1 MLVPLKCAPPWST
14 PRRNPN
20 TCPSPVPEYLECAH
34 SALIPGTGEPPRE
47 TSNSW
52 VGGLEDNCI
61 KYENFNI
68 YSDEEITDKHIQIF
82 DQLRKDHLE
91 WLEVD
96 II

>member
-1 MLVPLKCAPPWST
+1 MLVPLICAPPWST

-61 KYENFNI
+61 KYENFVN
-68 YSDEEITDKHIQIF
+68 DKRIPVSKRYPTLGTLQMF
-82 DQLRKDHLE
+82 VLNTFPLSAY
-91 WLEVD
+91 
-96 II
+96 

>member
-1 MLVPLKCAPPWST
+1 MS
-14 PRRNPN
+14 R
-20 TCPSPVPEYLECAH
+20 
-34 SALIPGTGEPPRE
+34 
-47 TSNSW
+47 
-52 VGGLEDNCI
+52 CI